1 MCLTIRHF
9 TGIVMVSAES
19 TGLFGGKYM
28 DCTGFKK
35 DKHAL
40 EIQRDKIESS
50 QCHLNSPE
58 LGSGIKMGRN

>member
-1 MCLTIRHF
+1 
-9 TGIVMVSAES
+9 MVSAES